1 MSNATSFVDSY
12 TANIVK
18 LINTLEDLRT
28 QNDML
33 VQDPT
38 LKSRYFETPPAP
50 PFPQAPPT
58 PPRSDITEDDI
69 TNAEA
74 AIVQMLFAFD
84 SGAPPQKSY
93 LYKMT
98 P

>member
-1 MSNATSFVDSY
+1 MSNATSFVNSY
-12 TANIVK
+12 TDNIVK
-18 LINTLEDLRT
+18 LIDVLEELRT

-38 LKSRYFETPPAP
+38 LKTRYFETQTAP
-50 PFPQAPPT
+50 PFPAPPPT
-58 PPRSDITEDDI
+58 PPRSDITEEDI

-74 AIVQMLFAFD
+74 AIVQMLFTFD
-84 SGAPPQKSY
+84 SGDPPQKSF